1 MITYARLYE
10 HDNEQTLTTWLSL
23 PADVRHYVATGYTDM
38 RRGVD
43 GMVSIVS
50 DGFGFNPRAR
60 STFLFCGRR
69 ADRLK
74 ALFFDGDAYELTYRR
89 MESGGLWWP
98 RRPGELWKVSRSTL
112 CDLLSGEPVG
122 EGRALAVFHRVDH
135 AGP

>member
-1 MITYARLYE
+1 
-10 HDNEQTLTTWLSL
+10 
-23 PADVRHYVATGYTDM
+23 M

-43 GMVSIVS
+43 GLVSIVS

-89 MESGGLWWP
+89 MESGRLWWP

-122 EGRALAVFHRVDH
+122 EGRALAVFHRVDQ